1 MTLDNIEQQ
10 VILDFYFRC
19 GSEEDVARGRDL
31 IASNPEAARLY
42 AGLEETLTELDS
54 IKYEPCPDNLVELT
68 IARLK
73 LAASQSKAAGQT
85 NLEKL
90 LTQERQKTPVAVA
103 PRFGR
108 RFYEIGLAAAAVL
121 FIAAVF
127 GPTVSAM
134 RKHNWQVACAG
145 NLRTI
150 GQAMSHLAGESAN
163 ASELAPVAAG
173 SSWNMIGDQSPNSA
187 SITSYPWQLIKRG
200 FVEPEIFVCKG
211 HKGASPAAAEIHKIN
226 SLYDF
231 PSRSAI
237 SYSVAVRCNQAVQT
251 PAERIIMS
259 DRNPI
264 FSECNAGLCDSDFCE
279 KNKVQHSEPETK
291 QVLIGGAILN
301 LNSPNHFGDGQNV
314 LHFDGSVQFIRV
326 RVVDNDDIFTIQGVN
341 RYTGSEIPS
350 CENDVFLAP

>member
-1 MTLDNIEQQ
+1 MILDKTQQ
-10 VILDFYFRC
+10 QIILDFYFRC
-19 GSEEDVARGRDL
+19 GSEDDIERGRDL
-31 IASNPEAARLY
+31 IASSSEAARLY

-73 LAASQSKAAGQT
+73 LAASESKAAGQV

-90 LTQERQKTPVAVA
+90 LEQEQQKLPGVAA

-108 RFYEIGLAAAAVL
+108 RIYEVALAAAAVV

-134 RKHNWQVACAG
+134 RKHNWQIACSG

-150 GQAMSHLAGESAN
+150 GQAMITLADETSSQSA
-163 ASELAPVAAG
+163 LVPIAAG
-173 SSWNMIGDQSPNSA
+173 NSWNMIGDQSPNSA
-187 SITSYPWQLIKRG
+187 SITSYPWQLIKKG
-200 FVEPEIFVCKG
+200 FVKPEVFVCKG
-211 HKGASPAAAEIHKIN
+211 HKGASPASAEIHRIA

-237 SYSVAVRCNQAVQT
+237 SYSVAIRCNNVSQM
-251 PAERIIMS
+251 PGERIIMS

-264 FSECNAGLCDSDFCE
+264 FSECNAGSCDRDFCE
-279 KNKVQHSEPETK
+279 KNKITHPEPETK
-291 QVLIGGAILN
+291 QVFIGGDILN

-314 LHFDGSVQFIRV
+314 LRFDGSTRFIKV
-326 RVVDNDDIFTIQGVN
+326 RVVDNDDIFTIQGVTC
-341 RYTGSEIPS
+341 YTGSEMPS